1 MSPLLLPHV
10 GREMEATLRGQP
22 IDNVEGGLVALGS
35 LPDLSLG
42 S

>member
-1 MSPLLLPHV
+1 
-10 GREMEATLRGQP
+10 MEATLRGQP